1 LEPLYGDARSAKS
14 FEVLTLVFSTDRSP
28 IDWLQSVLKITRF
41 ENVFLAGGMDAGSQF
56 RRAVGGPLVGG
67 VDIMMY
73 SDPRTVVLLA
83 CSPLLHYAF
92 CVAKLRG
99 CHDHDRNPYRAVR
112 QYGTYART
120 PRARADGSHMHD
132 RESCIRASARRP
144 RARAD
149 GNSERGHL
157 RRIRAGNANLL
168 LA

>member
-1 LEPLYGDARSAKS
+1 
-14 FEVLTLVFSTDRSP
+14 
-28 IDWLQSVLKITRF
+28 
-41 ENVFLAGGMDAGSQF
+41 MGSKF
-56 RRAVGGPLVGG
+56 RRGVGGPLVGG

-92 CVAKLRG
+92 CVAKLRA

-144 RARAD
+144 RGVRAASARRPRARAD
-149 GNSERGHL
+149 GNSERAPL
-157 RRIRAGNANLL
+157 RRIRAGNADLL